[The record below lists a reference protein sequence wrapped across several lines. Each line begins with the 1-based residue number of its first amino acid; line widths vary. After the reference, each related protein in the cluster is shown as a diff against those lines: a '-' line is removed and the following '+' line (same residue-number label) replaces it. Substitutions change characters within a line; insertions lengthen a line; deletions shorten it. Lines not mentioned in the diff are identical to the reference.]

1 MKGKILIL
9 LLVLI
14 SLLASGCG
22 ERDSGLMPEDS
33 NTSIPKAEAT
43 EPVENTV
50 SASGQEHIV
59 RLEYYKV
66 FRPSE
71 LEIKVGDTV
80 SWWSDKRQ
88 GTYTLISKEELFP
101 DTELAYSVPFSYT
114 FNDPGT
120 YTFTVKDLPEMNS
133 TVKVV

>member
-9 LLVLI
+9 LLVLM
-14 SLLASGCG
+14 SLFASGCG
-22 ERDSGLMPEDS
+22 ERETGVMPEDS
-33 NTSIPKAEAT
+33 NTSIPQADVT

-50 SASGQEHIV
+50 SASGDEHIV

-80 SWWSDKRQ
+80 SWWSNKRQ
-88 GTYTLISKEELFP
+88 GTYTLISEEELFP
-101 DTELAYSVPFSYT
+101 DTELAYSVPFSFT

-120 YTFTVKDLPEMNS
+120 YTFTVKDIPEMNS